1 MVNGKKKLKIIKYQ
15 KKQYTEK
22 KMFALTT
29 VYFSFQFEVN
39 FKVFIDNM
47 SWL

>member
-1 MVNGKKKLKIIKYQ
+1 MANRKKTQNYKIS